1 MLCCNIAK
9 WVIQSPQLFPRQSI
23 HFQVPEPQ
31 ASYLSD
37 GQYASIGPC
46 CAFAQGL
53 DAEMV
58 ILLAS
63 TRKLPFASCNSFHLY
78 SFLRS
83 SLLVDAW
90 QGFRM
95 SLRSPL
101 IHRLRCSVGRRC
113 RRRHNESELCEK
125 GFNKEGSFH
134 CCCEKK
140 HFDFGLGG
148 LAFEALLSRGVF
160 PLFP

>member
-1 MLCCNIAK
+1 MGH
-9 WVIQSPQLFPRQSI
+9 SI
-23 HFQVPEPQ
+23 
-31 ASYLSD
+31 
-37 GQYASIGPC
+37 ASIVSPAKHSLPGSRAPSIISFRWTICFDWTLLCFCSGTRCRDGHSPC
-46 CAFAQGL
+46 FN
-53 DAEMV
+53 EE
-58 ILLAS
+58 AS
-63 TRKLPFASCNSFHLY
+63 IASCNSFHLY

-101 IHRLRCSVGRRC
+101 IHRLRCSAGRRC